1 MQHLLI
7 LNARRRVFFVNA
19 LKRYFLKEGLPVG
32 IASTDTDTLDPIKH
46 FVDRF
51 TVLPPITDKTFSD
64 FLCSFIE
71 KADIRGLMVWYDADF
86 PHIAAIRKRI
96 EQLGVSVLLPSFE
109 TINICNDKRSTDTF
123 MRKHGILVPE
133 FFADIDEVLQK
144 GSLPYPLIVK
154 PYDGAGSMHVYKVK
168 NTDELKVI
176 RNWVPNPIAQK
187 YIEGVH
193 YTVDVFNDLA
203 GKPISVVPR
212 TRIKVRDSESLI
224 SKIEMKSNIIEIASK
239 VASLLGEPGPMNVQ
253 LIEDENG
260 NAYVIEV
267 NARIGGG
274 TDLTIQAGAPFHIW
288 TAQLLLGMP
297 INPEHTVQDGLIMTR
312 YYESIFTNEV

>member
-19 LKRYFLKEGLPVG
+19 LKRYFQQEGLPVG
-32 IASTDTDTLDPIKH
+32 VACTDTDTLDPIKH
-46 FVDRF
+46 FVDCF
-51 TVLPPITDKTFSD
+51 AVLPPNTDQTFPDS
-64 FLCSFIE
+64 LCSFIKE
-71 KADIRGLMVWYDADF
+71 ANIKGLMVWHDADF
-86 PHIAAIRKRI
+86 PHIANIRNRI
-96 EQLGVSVLLPSFE
+96 ELLGVRLLLPSLE
-109 TINICNDKRSTDTF
+109 KINICNDKRVTDAF

-133 FFADIDEVLQK
+133 FFADIDQVLQK
-144 GSLPYPLIVK
+144 GSLPYPLIIK
-154 PYDGAGSMHVYKVK
+154 PYNGAGSMHVYMVK
-168 NTDELKVI
+168 TVEELSVI
-176 RNWVPNPIAQK
+176 RNWVPNPIAQRH
-187 YIEGVH
+187 IEGVH
-193 YTVDVFNDLA
+193 YTVDVFNDLS

-224 SKIEMKSNIIEIASK
+224 SKIEMKCNIIEIASK

-274 TDLTIQAGAPFHIW
+274 TDLSIQAGAPFHIW

-312 YYESIFTNEV
+312 YYESVFTKEV